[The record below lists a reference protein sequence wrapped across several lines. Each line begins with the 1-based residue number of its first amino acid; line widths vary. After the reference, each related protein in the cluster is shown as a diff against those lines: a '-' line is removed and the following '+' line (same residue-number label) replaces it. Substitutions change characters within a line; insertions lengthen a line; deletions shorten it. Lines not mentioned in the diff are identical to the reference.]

1 MRAAGYI
8 RVSTDKQ
15 ASQGLSLEAQEAKI
29 IAMCT
34 VRGDALVDV
43 VIDEESAK
51 PGSLKRPGVQ
61 KLIGMIEGGKIQ
73 TVIICKLDRLTRS
86 VRDLSDLLEVFEKHN
101 VALVSVEEYLDT
113 KSASGR
119 LIINIMTV
127 VSQWEREVIGER
139 TQAVMDFK
147 KSRGERLG
155 NIPYGF
161 RDDGTGKLVEDED
174 EQEVLKAIRVL
185 RANDPSFTGRS
196 MSCIADHLNDIGLK
210 TRRGGKWRRE
220 YVSRI
225 LRKSA

>member
-61 KLIGMIEGGKIQ
+61 KLIGMIESGKIQ

-101 VALVSVEEYLDT
+101 VALVSVAESLDT

-119 LIINIMTV
+119 LVINIMCA
-127 VSQWEREVIGER
+127 VSQWEREAIGER

-161 RDDGTGKLVEDED
+161 RDDGNGKLVEDED

-210 TRRGGKWRRE
+210 TRRGGTWRRE

-225 LRKSA
+225 LRKPA